1 MQEVTR
7 PLRLHQVQSDFI
19 DSSALFRGFV
29 GGRGAGKTRVG
40 AIDMALKAKR
50 NHTYLIGSPTG
61 VLMGDTTF
69 PTFKAVA
76 SEMGIWGECKM
87 SPYPTVTLTTG
98 ATIRFRT
105 AEDPDKMRGPNLSG
119 VWLDEASLMHEDA
132 YRICIAALREH
143 GQQGWLSAS
152 FTPKGMFHW
161 SYDVFAKPGPD
172 GKPKPNVQLFR
183 AHTRSNPFNP
193 PDFAKTLGEQ
203 YTATFARQELGGEFL
218 DIEGAEWGSE
228 YFPESIWFD
237 EWPEGLYHLVATLD
251 PSKGPND
258 RAAKRAGQ
266 VRESDYSALVGC
278 VRDKHGV
285 IWIEAD
291 LERRDVTKMVADGV
305 KFCKRLMDET
315 SCELEGFGIEA
326 DAFQSLLADV
336 FVPAATAAGYH
347 LPIYKVLSNGV
358 PKEIRIRRLTSMLV
372 QGRLRFRRTPGTR
385 LLVQQMQ
392 QFPIGEHDDG
402 PDSLEM
408 CQRSG
413 NKLAEQKYG
422 RAG

>member
-1 MQEVTR
+1 MIR
-7 PLRLHQVQSDFI
+7 KPLRLHPVQNDYIESN
-19 DSSALFRGFV
+19 ALFRGFV

-40 AIDMALKAKR
+40 AIDIALKAKR

-76 SEMGIWGECKM
+76 EDLGIWGECRM

-119 VWLDEASLMHEDA
+119 VWLDEASIMHEDA
-132 YRICIAALREH
+132 FKICIASLREH
-143 GQQGWLSAS
+143 GEQGWLGAT
-152 FTPKGMFHW
+152 FTPKGSFHW
-161 SYDVFAKPGPD
+161 TYDVFAKPGPD
-172 GKPKPNVQLFR
+172 GKSKPNVQLFR
-183 AHTRSNPFNP
+183 SHTRENPFNP
-193 PDFAKTLGEQ
+193 KDFANTLAGQ

-218 DIEGAEWGSE
+218 DIEGAEWGHE
-228 YFPESIWFD
+228 YFPESMWFD
-237 EWPEGLYHLVATLD
+237 QWPEGLYHLVIALD

-266 VRESDYSALVGC
+266 VRESDYSAIVGMA
-278 VRDKHGV
+278 RDKDGNL
-285 IWIEAD
+285 WIEAD
-291 LERRDVTKMVADGV
+291 LERRDVAKMVYDSIA
-305 KFCKRLMDET
+305 FAKRLREECRCD
-315 SCELEGFGIEA
+315 LEGFGVEG
-326 DAFQSLLADV
+326 DAFQSLIADSLI
-336 FVPAATAAGYH
+336 PAATRDGYH
-347 LPIYKVLSNGV
+347 LPMYKVFSGGV
-358 PKEIRIRRLTSMLV
+358 QKEIRIRRLTPAIV

-392 QFPIGEHDDG
+392 QFPVGEHDDG

-408 CQRSG
+408 CQRLG
-413 NKLAEQKYG
+413 NQLADKKYG
-422 RAG
+422 KKGTS